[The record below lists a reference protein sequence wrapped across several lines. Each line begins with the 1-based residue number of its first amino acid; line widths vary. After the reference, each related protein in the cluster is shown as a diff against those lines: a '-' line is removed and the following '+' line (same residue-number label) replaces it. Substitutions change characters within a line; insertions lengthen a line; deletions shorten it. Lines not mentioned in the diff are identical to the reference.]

1 MRSAKTS
8 CPINGVCSVTWPSL
22 APYQNGVYASSNV
35 AALARLHVMRHR
47 PAVDFFLLRSVAS
60 CQHIRL
66 PQSCR
71 LAAFTPWLSE
81 SRFFVRQIQSAR
93 VVCAA
98 RERFHGTFNFNE
110 SEAWPNRPH
119 AGEPRTCNGRRPCCR
134 AGHKSSH
141 VDQGNRYPVRR
152 RHHQSDWFPFRRFP
166 ANIYR
171 GHTHDCRRNSAGA
184 PILFALAMSRVYLGK
199 DCGHVVK
206 VISSHG

>member
-8 CPINGVCSVTWPSL
+8 CPVNGVCSVTWPSL
-22 APYQNGVYASSNV
+22 APYQNRVYASGNV
-35 AALARLHVMRHR
+35 AALARLIVMQHR
-47 PAVDFFLLRSVAS
+47 SAVDFFLLLSAAY
-60 CQHIRL
+60 CQHVHL

-93 VVCAA
+93 DVCAA
-98 RERFHGTFNFNE
+98 GERFHGTFNFDE
-110 SEAWPNRPH
+110 SEAWSNRPH
-119 AGEPRTCNGRRPCCR
+119 AGEPRTCNSRRPCCCTLHR
-134 AGHKSSH
+134 SSH
-141 VDQGNRYPVRR
+141 VDQGTRHPVRR
-152 RHHQSDWFPFRRFP
+152 RHHQTYWLRFRRIP

-171 GHTHDCRRNSAGA
+171 GPTRGCRRNSTGA
-184 PILFALAMSRVYLGK
+184 PILFTLAVSRGDPGK